1 MHDARVAAKK
11 FFKQEVPIYG
21 TISWLPVAHLDGD
34 ERARDVFER
43 EAEKRADAFAEYVS
57 ARYLTNGTA
66 SRCVFRQLLEEKWEE
81 RLDDLLESRRQGQA
95 ESLRDL
101 LL

>member
-43 EAEKRADAFAEYVS
+43 EAEKRAPPLWIDLKNFHDEPQ
-57 ARYLTNGTA
+57 LT
-66 SRCVFRQLLEEKWEE
+66 S
-81 RLDDLLESRRQGQA
+81 
-95 ESLRDL
+95 
-101 LL
+101 